1 MQVPAH
7 GVRYQLERLE
17 PGSAERCRY
26 ALTVA
31 TPEHSYSGEALL
43 SADGAVALT
52 KLDAAMPAELRAQLE
67 IFARLLA
74 RAAPARAADGLPVW
88 PERVQRWRPRPSS
101 QSSSS

>member
-17 PGSAERCRY
+17 AGAPERCRY

-31 TPEHSYSGEALL
+31 TPEHSYRGEAVLL
-43 SADGAVALT
+43 ADGAVELVQ
-52 KLDAAMPAELRAQLE
+52 LDPSTPTELRAQLE

-88 PERVQRWRPRPSS
+88 PERVQRWRPPPAPK
-101 QSSSS
+101 QGA